1 MSARP
6 ARTVALAAAL
16 ATALATGATIGA
28 APAASAAP
36 GPSRS
41 AAVAVAKDH
50 GSTDFGYA
58 AATTTR
64 NGTRYLTFDRAVLLT
79 GAKARAAKAA
89 HGLDPDDAPG
99 FFIQNDNR
107 KLRTYQ
113 LSATVRVYGTQ
124 QLARSGT
131 PRPVSMKQF
140 VDFVGSRASAR
151 TPFTL
156 TFQDGKVVR
165 IAETYLA

>member
-6 ARTVALAAAL
+6 ARTVVALAAAL
-16 ATALATGATIGA
+16 ATWAAIGT
-28 APAASAAP
+28 APASAAP

-64 NGTRYLTFDRAVLLT
+64 NGIRYLTFDRAVLLT

-113 LSATVRVYGTQ
+113 LSPAVKVYGTQ

-131 PRPVSMKQF
+131 PRPVTMQHF
-140 VDFVGSRASAR
+140 LEFAGSRKASAH

-156 TFQDGKVVR
+156 TFKGGKVVR
-165 IAETYLA
+165 ITETYLA

>member
-1 MSARP
+1 MPARP
-6 ARTVALAAAL
+6 ARTVVALAAAL
-16 ATALATGATIGA
+16 ATAAGIGS

-41 AAVAVAKDH
+41 AAAAVAKDH

-64 NGTRYLTFDRAVLLT
+64 NGTRFLTFDRAVLLT
-79 GAKARAAKAA
+79 GAKASAAKAA

-113 LSATVRVYGTQ
+113 LSAAVKVYGTQ

-131 PRPVSMKQF
+131 PRPISMNQF
-140 VDFVGSRASAR
+140 VEFVGSRASAG

-156 TFQDGKVVR
+156 TFQGGKVVR
-165 IAETYLA
+165 ITETYLA

>member
-1 MSARP
+1 M
-6 ARTVALAAAL
+6 
-16 ATALATGATIGA
+16 
-28 APAASAAP
+28 
-36 GPSRS
+36 
-41 AAVAVAKDH
+41 VAKDH

-113 LSATVRVYGTQ
+113 LSAAVKVYGTQ

-131 PRPVSMKQF
+131 PRPVSMTQF
-140 VDFVGSRASAR
+140 VEFVGSRRASAH

-156 TFQDGKVVR
+156 TFKGGKVVR
-165 IAETYLA
+165 ITETYLA

>member
-1 MSARP
+1 VPDQTRDPQDPRCQLVPP
-6 ARTVALAAAL
+6 A
-16 ATALATGATIGA
+16 
-28 APAASAAP
+28 
-36 GPSRS
+36 PSSR
-41 AAVAVAKDH
+41 
-50 GSTDFGYA
+50 
-58 AATTTR
+58 
-64 NGTRYLTFDRAVLLT
+64 TRYLTFDRAVLLT

-113 LSATVRVYGTQ
+113 LSPDVKVYGTQ

-131 PRPVSMKQF
+131 PRPISMKQF
-140 VDFVGSRASAR
+140 VEFVGSRASAG

-156 TFQDGKVVR
+156 TFQGGKVVR
-165 IAETYLA
+165 ITETYLA